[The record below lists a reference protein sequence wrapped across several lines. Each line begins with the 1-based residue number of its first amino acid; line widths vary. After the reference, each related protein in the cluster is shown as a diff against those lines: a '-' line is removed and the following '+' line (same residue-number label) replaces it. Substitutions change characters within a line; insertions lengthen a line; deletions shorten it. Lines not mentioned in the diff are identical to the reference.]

1 MFILFAES
9 SPKIAGEEKTGRRWG
24 NVSAWVSPPKE
35 TYWRMG
41 GSVWVS
47 SPKDQLVDGEGLG
60 GITLSGE
67 ATREAPAQ
75 VELRASRRYAKTPI
89 RRPVSPQAG
98 ECDFRKTKSC
108 MRTKATKVAGG
119 TAKSLAIKMLCV
131 IVERQRWTIATVVNQ
146 QERTTVRYC
155 MSCRP

>member
-9 SPKIAGEEKTGRRWG
+9 SPKIAGEEKRVGGGETCRRVG
-24 NVSAWVSPPKE
+24 VGK
-35 TYWRMG
+35 RMG
-41 GSVWVS
+41 VSVWVS